1 MKREILSSFLSF
13 ILILFI
19 LFFFQKKHTK
29 EINHPWVWFIVRESI
44 LCSAFLF
51 YFILL
56 LHLLRERRV
65 KMR

>member
-1 MKREILSSFLSF
+1 MKREILSSFLFFYSYS
-13 ILILFI
+13 LHS
-19 LFFFQKKHTK
+19 FFFQKKHTK